1 MVLIVIVMSSLVAS
15 REHIAGSYHARQN
28 RAKKEWGIGS
38 HGVCGDRSPA
48 LSDGSEQRSGLGSQN
63 PALFQPTSNESSPPW
78 SVAVPRRES
87 QLAVASKRAAS
98 ERRSRVIM
106 PKMLSAEE
114 QAAGLAKVEGEL
126 LRILEDADVSSEV
139 RALFGHFGII
149 KVRSF
154 ARLEPDETA
163 LRELLKKDFEFGD
176 SIAERISMAHVLVA
190 WDAAKDRVK
199 RQAEAATEA
208 KVHGTTPE
216 LPKAE
221 GNSMRLAYEGVH
233 GEIPDTLY
241 PSNDY
246 LKAKLDQVEDEIYE
260 AEPMTEIVSRESAA
274 SDSSD
279 VTLTLVPS
287 ALRVSKVKHR
297 IAPPKDTEQLRAR
310 MKTMSMCWELVRM
323 RYPDR
328 KSLQGLTHQT
338 FTNLVEYILGDMVW
352 QFRGPADQQVTWQ
365 DVLAYEHEIRKRAM
379 RWVRQQRYTVKE
391 AIEAAIKDQ
400 EVRTTHF
407 VTQLAC
413 SRSRKRDRSP
423 LPEPRQPTPAQPK
436 NNQGKGKG
444 GQTKG
449 GKGKGKGG
457 KQDWSNQTSPEINAV
472 NQAKKK
478 EKLLSAVPNN
488 GRFIC
493 IKYNKNTCVGQGCRF
508 EHACLRCGEYGHR
521 LGQCTKPKVMYK

>member
-1 MVLIVIVMSSLVAS
+1 M
-15 REHIAGSYHARQN
+15 
-28 RAKKEWGIGS
+28 
-38 HGVCGDRSPA
+38 
-48 LSDGSEQRSGLGSQN
+48 
-63 PALFQPTSNESSPPW
+63 
-78 SVAVPRRES
+78 
-87 QLAVASKRAAS
+87 
-98 ERRSRVIM
+98 
-106 PKMLSAEE
+106 
-114 QAAGLAKVEGEL
+114 
-126 LRILEDADVSSEV
+126 
-139 RALFGHFGII
+139 
-149 KVRSF
+149 
-154 ARLEPDETA
+154 
-163 LRELLKKDFEFGD
+163 
-176 SIAERISMAHVLVA
+176 
-190 WDAAKDRVK
+190 
-199 RQAEAATEA
+199 ATEA

-221 GNSMRLAYEGVH
+221 GNSTRLAYEGVH

-246 LKAKLDQVEDEIYE
+246 LKSKLDQVEDEIYE
-260 AEPMTEIVSRESAA
+260 AEPLTEVVSREGAA

-323 RYPDR
+323 RYPER
-328 KSLQGLTHQT
+328 RSLQGLTHQT

-352 QFRGPADQQVTWQ
+352 QFRGPADQQVTWV
-365 DVLAYEHEIRKRAM
+365 DVLSYEHEIRKRAM

-423 LPEPRQPTPAQPK
+423 LPEPRQPAPAQPR

-449 GKGKGKGG
+449 SRGKGKGG
-457 KQDWSNQTSPEINAV
+457 KQDWSQSSSSNVGNQTSPEINAV

-478 EKLLSAVPNN
+478 EKLLTAVPNN
-488 GRFIC
+488 GRFMC
-493 IKYNKNTCVGQGCRF
+493 IKYNKNTCFGQGCRF

-521 LGQCTKPKVMYK
+521 LAQCTKAKVMLK